1 MPPWIRAFA
10 QPTTY
15 LGAVMIALV
24 WTGVH
29 LLRDEAHDR
38 AAADGLRQG
47 LNLSRVVEE
56 YVSRVIKGT
65 DSALLVF
72 RKLYAEDPEKFNFYN
87 WTDST
92 TARNNMTVLFS
103 ITGPD
108 GFIRHSTFGRLP
120 EAVNIREREPF
131 SVHIDSTTDELYISK
146 PTVGLL
152 SGKPSIQLTR
162 KLYAPDGSFGGV
174 ITASLDL
181 LQLEQ
186 FYNSITIGAGGVI
199 ALVGTDGIIRA
210 RSGRDVSAHDFV
222 GQSVAERKVFT
233 MLPRSPTGAYWNSAN
248 ELKFDRIRRLISY
261 RALEGL
267 PLIAVVGLG
276 EDDIFQEAHLTAR
289 KYNQIGLFLTAIAL
303 FAIGIGVRRELKLAA
318 TATALERSR
327 QSLERTNVLF
337 GMPIGCSRPRW
348 VPMPT
353 HDAPSRSIFAT
364 DWRAASSSCTTS
376 RSSTCARTRP

>member
-120 EAVNIREREPF
+120 EAINIREREPF

-162 KLYAPDGSFGGV
+162 KLYEPDGSF
-174 ITASLDL
+174 A
-181 LQLEQ
+181 Q
-186 FYNSITIGAGGVI
+186 
-199 ALVGTDGIIRA
+199 
-210 RSGRDVSAHDFV
+210 
-222 GQSVAERKVFT
+222 
-233 MLPRSPTGAYWNSAN
+233 
-248 ELKFDRIRRLISY
+248 
-261 RALEGL
+261 
-267 PLIAVVGLG
+267 
-276 EDDIFQEAHLTAR
+276 
-289 KYNQIGLFLTAIAL
+289 
-303 FAIGIGVRRELKLAA
+303 
-318 TATALERSR
+318 
-327 QSLERTNVLF
+327 
-337 GMPIGCSRPRW
+337 RP
-348 VPMPT
+348 
-353 HDAPSRSIFAT
+353 
-364 DWRAASSSCTTS
+364 
-376 RSSTCARTRP
+376 